1 MNKIKVLHVSDEM
14 SGGGAES
21 VFRDTIKASQ
31 ENGDQ
36 VDFFVSEKR
45 RSIFSY
51 VFSLRNF
58 FLIKKRLNSFKP
70 NVIHLHN
77 YYHYLTPSIL
87 LAIRRHKKRYNCKVI
102 LTAHDYHLICPNSGF
117 QFYKDNLAINYNNK
131 YDNISYSDRFDVRSL
146 MHSVLKLSQHVL
158 CYDILK
164 LNHVFD
170 KIICP
175 SEFLRDTFEN
185 YNVMTK
191 KVIIRNPFNIE
202 INNEKNSRIS
212 ESNNVTSYPGVIAIV
227 YFGRLSPEKG
237 IMEFID
243 GLNNISINVDFH
255 IYGSGGIKNDISNIK
270 CRTGLNVII
279 HEFIDRD
286 ELIKKIKLYD
296 IFSLPSVW
304 FENAPNSII
313 EAGAAGLPVIVSNRG
328 GMIEMAKQ
336 TLFHYLLDDHA
347 KNLENIIV
355 SAYGRR
361 KMNCIKEPN
370 NFSYL
375 TYKNAIFDIYRS

>member
-212 ESNNVTSYPGVIAIV
+212 ESNNVTS
-227 YFGRLSPEKG
+227 
-237 IMEFID
+237 
-243 GLNNISINVDFH
+243 
-255 IYGSGGIKNDISNIK
+255 
-270 CRTGLNVII
+270 
-279 HEFIDRD
+279 
-286 ELIKKIKLYD
+286 
-296 IFSLPSVW
+296 
-304 FENAPNSII
+304 
-313 EAGAAGLPVIVSNRG
+313 
-328 GMIEMAKQ
+328 
-336 TLFHYLLDDHA
+336 
-347 KNLENIIV
+347 
-355 SAYGRR
+355 
-361 KMNCIKEPN
+361 
-370 NFSYL
+370 
-375 TYKNAIFDIYRS
+375 